1 MKKSTALFLS
11 LCLCLLCVFPFG
23 ACNPN
28 PSVFDPSAV
37 GKPSV
42 EVDIS
47 YGKTDADMFSSR
59 DLDRDYDA
67 SGAVRLSLATD
78 SITCA
83 SDAVK
88 VEGSSATILKG
99 GTYILSGKLEGDITV
114 FAGDLDKVH
123 LVLDGVDIMS
133 TSASILVM
141 NADKV
146 FITLAQGS
154 ENILVNAGG
163 FVPVGDVNVDGA
175 IFSTADLSFGG
186 SGKLEVY
193 SFSGHGIVSNDDLV
207 FTGGTYTVEATGHA
221 LKGNDSIRVC
231 GQTSFTLTADKDAL
245 HAENNDDA
253 TRGFVYLSGGTYT
266 AAAKGDGISAS
277 AHMQIKGGSYTLT
290 TGGGHEYG
298 KEHTDNGMGGPG
310 GPGGPG
316 MPMPRT
322 TDTDTSVSAKG
333 LKAGTGLLIE
343 GGTFTLDTADDALHS
358 DATLVVKGGTLSVKT
373 GDDAL
378 HADVTLAIFGGTL
391 DVTASYEGLE
401 AEHVEMLGGS
411 VTLVCDDD
419 GINAAGGN
427 DESGMGGGFGG
438 DFGHGGG
445 SGSVNVA
452 GGVLY
457 MQASGDGIDANGSFT
472 MSGGKVTVCGPTQG
486 DTAVLDFD
494 KSAVITG
501 GYFIGTGSYMM
512 AQTFSP
518 ESTQGV
524 IALSVG
530 SQTAGT
536 RLTLS
541 GGDAAFDYTPAL
553 PFQILILST
562 PDMVKG
568 EEYTVTVGELSAKF
582 KAY

>member
-1 MKKSTALFLS
+1 MKKSVALTLS
-11 LCLCLLCVFPFG
+11 LCLCLLCFFPFG
-23 ACNPN
+23 GCTPN
-28 PSVFDPSAV
+28 PTVFDPNAV

-47 YGKTDADMFSSR
+47 YGKTDADMFSAR
-59 DLDRDYDA
+59 DLDRTYDT
-67 SGAVRLSLATD
+67 SGAVRLSLEGD
-78 SITCA
+78 SIACN

-88 VEGSSATILKG
+88 VEGSSATILKE
-99 GTYILSGKLEGDITV
+99 GTYILSGTLEGDITV

-123 LVLDGVDIMS
+123 LVLDGVDITS
-133 TSASILVM
+133 TGASILVM

-146 FITLAQGS
+146 FITLATGS
-154 ENILVNAGG
+154 ENILINVGG
-163 FVPVGDVNVDGA
+163 FEAVGGVNVDGT
-175 IFSTADLSFGG
+175 IFSTADLSLGG
-186 SGKLEVY
+186 DGQLDVY
-193 SFSGHGIVSNDDLV
+193 SLGGHGIVSNDDLV
-207 FTGGTYTVEATGHA
+207 FTGGDYTIEAAGHA

-231 GQTSFTLTADKDAL
+231 GKTSFSLTAEKDGL
-245 HAENNDDA
+245 HAENNEDP
-253 TRGFVYLSGGTYT
+253 TRGFVYLSGGSYT
-266 AAAKGDGISAS
+266 ATVKGDGISAS

-322 TDTDTSVSAKG
+322 TDTDTTVSAKG

-343 GGTFTLDTADDALHS
+343 GGSFTLDTADDALHS
-358 DATLVVKGGTLSVKT
+358 DAGLVIKGGTLSVKT
-373 GDDAL
+373 GDDAA

-391 DVTASYEGLE
+391 DVSASYEGLE

-411 VTLVCDDD
+411 VTLISDDD

-427 DESGMGGGFGG
+427 DASGMGGGFGG

-445 SGSVNVA
+445 NGSVNIA

-457 MQASGDGIDANGSFT
+457 MSASGDGIDANGSFT

-512 AQTFSP
+512 AQTFSA

-530 SQTAGT
+530 SQVAGT
-536 RLTLS
+536 QVTLS
-541 GGDAAFDYTPAL
+541 GGDAALSYAPTL